1 MKTILTLLMVV
12 LMSITGIASLR
23 LFMMDHWTVSA
34 FLTLVVVSSLIL
46 CIELLTKNADEAEK
60 YSLR

>member
-1 MKTILTLLMVV
+1 MVV

-46 CIELLTKNADEAEK
+46 CIELLTNHADEAEK